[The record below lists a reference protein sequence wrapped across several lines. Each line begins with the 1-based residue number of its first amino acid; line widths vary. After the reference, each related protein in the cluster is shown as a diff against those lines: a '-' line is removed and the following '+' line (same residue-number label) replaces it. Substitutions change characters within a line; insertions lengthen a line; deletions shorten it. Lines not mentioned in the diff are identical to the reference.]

1 MDYSYQRDNI
11 YQIIE
16 AIINELS
23 YDGDSRSIIA
33 DILISILE
41 TTPYT
46 GESPKSVIGQLLLKL
61 KDKLEGNDPEPYE
74 DTEVSNIAKI
84 LISIINE
91 TEYTDPPRS
100 NIAELLLE
108 LKEKLETLVE
118 ITVTG
123 NPVTFTTNVAR
134 PLKACSVNIPVMQ
147 EGSGDP
153 SPDNVRNFI
162 GVNSLTFGSIED
174 NEYKSF
180 FEGVIKGTYGF
191 ADLGDM
197 TFFEYGST
205 EDCTQYYTTYLDNL
219 IKANADCISPKFML
233 GSVQNKIPWTV
244 AVASTGAGRTY
255 FRTPKDLYANPAAFK
270 TAMQGVYLIYELAE
284 PTTPSYTEAQFNA
297 LCNAF
302 GVTGISKTFNF
313 GQTVYVVNTDI
324 LTGKSFVTHILKT
337 IDENSDISM
346 STTGTGIFYLNNF
359 FEIDEDTESI
369 NSNRY
374 QRAENRSSVTGVIN
388 NNPDL
393 SFCCKLDNYP
403 TRILIKDT
411 RFTTLAD
418 YQTWL
423 STNPVKI
430 AVKLVTPIEIDLEGM
445 DIITNIGENNLI
457 SNLGDISATY
467 LYKDTNE

>member
-1 MDYSYQRDNI
+1 MDHSYQRDNI

-41 TTPYT
+41 STPYT
-46 GESPKSVIGQLLLKL
+46 GESPKSVIGQLLLRL

-74 DTEVSNIAKI
+74 DPAVSNIAKI

-134 PLKACSVNIPVMQ
+134 PLKACSVNIPIMQ

-162 GVNSLTFGSIED
+162 GFNSFDFT
-174 NEYKSF
+174 
-180 FEGVIKGTYGF
+180 
-191 ADLGDM
+191 
-197 TFFEYGST
+197 
-205 EDCTQYYTTYLDNL
+205 
-219 IKANADCISPKFML
+219 AN
-233 GSVQNKIPWTV
+233 Q
-244 AVASTGAGRTY
+244 R
-255 FRTPKDLYANPAAFK
+255 
-270 TAMQGVYLIYELAE
+270 
-284 PTTPSYTEAQFNA
+284 
-297 LCNAF
+297 
-302 GVTGISKTFNF
+302 SKTFNF

-324 LTGKSFVTHILKT
+324 LTGKSFITHEIVDLANLPYQYRDT
-337 IDENSDISM
+337 YEL
-346 STTGTGIFYLNNF
+346 FY
-359 FEIDEDTESI
+359 
-369 NSNRY
+369 
-374 QRAENRSSVTGVIN
+374 SSVNHSVKLATPNCACSGYLFNPNAIDTSISSISRKIN
-388 NNPDL
+388 DKEITTFENENNQGR
-393 SFCCKLDNYP
+393 FV
-403 TRILIKDT
+403 IKDT
-411 RFTTLAD
+411 NYTDVAAFKAAIAGIKLLYELA
-418 YQTWL
+418 
-423 STNPVKI
+423 
-430 AVKLVTPIEIDLEGM
+430 TPIEIDLEGM

>member
-1 MDYSYQRDNI
+1 MDHSYQRDNI

-46 GESPKSVIGQLLLKL
+46 GESPKSVIGQLLLRL

-74 DTEVSNIAKI
+74 DPAVSNIAKI

-123 NPVTFTTNVAR
+123 NPVTFTTNVSK
-134 PLKACSVNIPVMQ
+134 PLKACSVNIPVRQ

-162 GVNSLTFGSIED
+162 GFNSFDFT
-174 NEYKSF
+174 
-180 FEGVIKGTYGF
+180 
-191 ADLGDM
+191 
-197 TFFEYGST
+197 
-205 EDCTQYYTTYLDNL
+205 
-219 IKANADCISPKFML
+219 AN
-233 GSVQNKIPWTV
+233 Q
-244 AVASTGAGRTY
+244 
-255 FRTPKDLYANPAAFK
+255 
-270 TAMQGVYLIYELAE
+270 Q
-284 PTTPSYTEAQFNA
+284 
-297 LCNAF
+297 
-302 GVTGISKTFNF
+302 SKTFNF
-313 GQTVYVVNTDI
+313 GQTVYAVNTDI
-324 LTGKSFVTHILKT
+324 LTGKSFITHKIAIFDGSENWNKSFSYIGSYYIRNWVVNNSIVDSTDHLQNIGVTVDTVEEFEKQ
-337 IDENSDISM
+337 NNVCRF
-346 STTGTGIFYLNNF
+346 GTHLNFKVDN
-359 FEIDEDTESI
+359 
-369 NSNRY
+369 
-374 QRAENRSSVTGVIN
+374 
-388 NNPDL
+388 DL
-393 SFCCKLDNYP
+393 YP
-403 TRILIKDT
+403 
-411 RFTTLAD
+411 TLAD
-418 YQTWL
+418 FKNLL
-423 STNPVKI
+423 SQNNLQVLYPL
-430 AVKLVTPIEIDLEGM
+430 ATPIEIDLEGM

-457 SNLGDISATY
+457 SNLGNISATY

>member
-1 MDYSYQRDNI
+1 MDHSYQRDNI

-23 YDGDSRSIIA
+23 YDGDSKSIIA

-74 DTEVSNIAKI
+74 DTGVSNIAKI

-123 NPVTFTTNVAR
+123 NPVTFTTNVSK

-162 GVNSLTFGSIED
+162 GVS
-174 NEYKSF
+174 SF
-180 FEGVIKGTYGF
+180 DFIKADKNIFFSTDITNGVRRELRPVLLQAGTYTLT
-191 ADLGDM
+191 ADIVSEDTEADTCLIYDASNSTQLGNIERGSRKSI
-197 TFFEYGST
+197 TFTTDKVIENIWFYASRNNTLSTGKTFSFTNIQIEVGST
-205 EDCTQYYTTYLDNL
+205 ATD
-219 IKANADCISPKFML
+219 
-233 GSVQNKIPWTV
+233 
-244 AVASTGAGRTY
+244 
-255 FRTPKDLYANPAAFK
+255 
-270 TAMQGVYLIYELAE
+270 YE
-284 PTTPSYTEAQFNA
+284 PYNGQ
-297 LCNAF
+297 
-302 GVTGISKTFNF
+302 SKTFNF

-324 LTGKSFVTHILKT
+324 LTGKSFVTHEINT
-337 IDENSDISM
+337 IDDNTSIAVSNGIFAVDNFFDIS
-346 STTGTGIFYLNNF
+346 N
-359 FEIDEDTESI
+359 DTESVGC
-369 NSNRY
+369 NVY
-374 QRAENRSSVTGVIN
+374 QRGENRTNTAGVMT
-388 NNPDL
+388 NNPDF
-393 SFCCKLDNYP
+393 SFCCRLGSTP
-403 TRILIKDT
+403 TRVMIKDT
-411 RFTTLAD
+411 RFSTVEG
-418 YQTWL
+418 YKTWL

-445 DIITNIGENNLI
+445 SIITNIGENNLL
-457 SNLGDISATY
+457 SNIGDISATY
-467 LYKDTNE
+467 LYKNTNE